1 MSPVLI
7 PRGYTKS
14 YLDGEIDHNEQMADI
29 RRAYLNIV
37 KSTSN
42 NSSRMMMTIREG
54 TGHAG
59 VSIFLHIICC
69 MYVFRILIISHLDV
83 KRLVRLSVLAMLG
96 WRPNLVL
103 MSF

>member
-14 YLDGEIDHNEQMADI
+14 YLDGEIDHSEQMADI

-42 NSSRMMMTIREG
+42 NSSSVIIEG

-59 VSIFLHIICC
+59 VGSIVGASNARVAAELGAD
-69 MYVFRILIISHLDV
+69 VILVVNGGLGR
-83 KRLVRLSVLAMLG
+83 KVRVCIVLSYD
-96 WRPNLVL
+96 
-103 MSF
+103 

>member
-1 MSPVLI
+1 MYVLTHIISPILCRLIRDHFHLNHLHYSDMSPVLI

-14 YLDGEIDHNEQMADI
+14 YLDGEIDHSEQMADI

-42 NSSRMMMTIREG
+42 NSSGITIIEG

-59 VSIFLHIICC
+59 VSIFLHT
-69 MYVFRILIISHLDV
+69 M
-83 KRLVRLSVLAMLG
+83 
-96 WRPNLVL
+96 
-103 MSF
+103 

>member
-42 NSSRMMMTIREG
+42 NASSIVIEG

-69 MYVFRILIISHLDV
+69 MYLFRILIISHLDV